1 MFLKDDSTNA
11 ADLGYDLC
19 MVHKTG
25 DDVYSGS
32 KQLEI
37 IGELNCLNM
46 YDFFFFHVTHD
57 IF

>member
-46 YDFFFFHVTHD
+46 YDLLFFSCNS
-57 IF
+57 